1 MKKSFK
7 IILAFSFFSLG
18 LLGLYYFFSGDTT
31 ILGPE
36 YHQYL
41 LGMSI
46 VFFILAFFYFYN
58 VITFKNKKPSADNSK
73 APSSVSPKI
82 SPRYARQPEYQ
93 NEAHPAL
100 PWIKGFLILIFIALF
115 CSVAYFNS

>member
-18 LLGLYYFFSGDTT
+18 SLGLYYFFSGDTT

-41 LGMSI
+41 LGVSV

-58 VITFKNKKPSADNSK
+58 VIAFKNKKPSADKSK
-73 APSSVSPKI
+73 EPGSASPKI

-93 NEAHPAL
+93 KEEHPAL
-100 PWIKGFLILIFIALF
+100 PWIKGFLILGFIALV
-115 CSVAYFNS
+115 CSVIHFNS